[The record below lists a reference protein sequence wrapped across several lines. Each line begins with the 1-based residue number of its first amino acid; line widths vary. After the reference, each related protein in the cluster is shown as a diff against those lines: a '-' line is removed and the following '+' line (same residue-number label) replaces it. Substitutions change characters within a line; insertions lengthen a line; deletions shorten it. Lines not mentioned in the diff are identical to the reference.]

1 MKRRHDANLGTSAT
15 VKSKAED
22 FKKFS
27 ELINSEEFTEL
38 LDEARKKPDSAAAAA
53 LMRKVLPIISLA
65 GSRVRWVA
73 DEKRKL
79 FTTLLNMRRHDDAA
93 SLMYN
98 YAPDDVIDPLAHR
111 LSFSFTGYGTFP
123 EAPPQEYYDAFV
135 GTTSDARV
143 VDHDDAPGGV
153 FRLDE
158 RSLQKNA
165 SANPVAMAQS
175 FNVKNRAH
183 IKHLIGLSDNDK
195 VDKLVRGRNSIEG
208 SGEARL
214 AGVHGVSVATATTTE
229 TNQRGSEHTHGLHY
243 GGLSPPLLR
252 DVAHHEEL
260 RNAACEAAATQL
272 TTSVPL
278 ECKGRRAVPSS
289 AHV

>member
-1 MKRRHDANLGTSAT
+1 MKRRHDANLGAAAT
-15 VKSKAED
+15 VKTKAED

-65 GSRVRWVA
+65 GSRVRWGA

-79 FTTLLNMRRHDDAA
+79 FTTFLNMRRHDDAA
-93 SLMYN
+93 TGMFN
-98 YAPDDVIDPLAHR
+98 YVPNDVIDTYGHR
-111 LSFSFTGYGTFP
+111 LSFPFTGYGTFP
-123 EAPPQEYYDAFV
+123 EAPPQAYYDAFV

-175 FNVKNRAH
+175 FDVKNRAH
-183 IKHLIGLSDNDK
+183 ITHLMGLSDNDK
-195 VDKLVRGRNSIEG
+195 VDKPARGRNSSGG
-208 SGEARL
+208 SGQARA
-214 AGVHGVSVATATTTE
+214 AGLHGVPAATGTATE
-229 TNQRGSEHTHGLHY
+229 TKSAPGSPHT
-243 GGLSPPLLR
+243 
-252 DVAHHEEL
+252 
-260 RNAACEAAATQL
+260 RNALRRFHLLCCATLL
-272 TTSVPL
+272 TTRSCGCSL
-278 ECKGRRAVPSS
+278 
-289 AHV
+289 